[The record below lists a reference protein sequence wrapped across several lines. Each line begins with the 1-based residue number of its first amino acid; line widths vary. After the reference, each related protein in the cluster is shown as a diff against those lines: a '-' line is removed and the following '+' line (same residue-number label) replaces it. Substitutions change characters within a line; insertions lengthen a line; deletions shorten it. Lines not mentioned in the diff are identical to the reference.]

1 MKATIKSIFT
11 FVMSI
16 IVLLGILYM
25 SHKMM
30 TKYKEPVK
38 FEILSMSDGVYAIQ
52 QNVVSRAPAYNFT
65 SVSVMQTNG
74 QIYTYQGYY
83 FTFVA
88 YDGEPYCVWEDCN
101 EIYSDKLTLYAPIG
115 SIQYIGTVAAH

>member
-1 MKATIKSIFT
+1 MKNGVNVAIFWAISLI
-11 FVMSI
+11 FI
-16 IVLLGILYM
+16 FGLLTLAEILL
-25 SHKMM
+25 
-30 TKYKEPVK
+30 TKYKEPVR
-38 FEILSMSDGVYAIQ
+38 FEILPMSDGVYAIQ

-101 EIYSDKLTLYAPIG
+101 KIYSDKLTLYAPIG
-115 SIQYIGTVAAH
+115 SLQYAGTVTAN

>member
-1 MKATIKSIFT
+1 MKNGVKTAIF
-11 FVMSI
+11 
-16 IVLLGILYM
+16 LGITLIFIFG
-25 SHKMM
+25 SLILAELLL
-30 TKYKEPVK
+30 TKYKEPVR
-38 FEILSMSDGVYAIQ
+38 FDILPMSDGVYAIQ

-88 YDGEPYCVWEDCN
+88 YDGDPYCVWEDCN
-101 EIYSDKLTLYAPIG
+101 AIYSDKLTLYAPIG
-115 SIQYIGTVAAH
+115 SLQYVGTVTAH